1 VGAATTLKHQPGIL
15 SQATREGL
23 DDGPAGRDRPCQG
36 LGLAT
41 AVLLTGPGPGW
52 GQAGAAVRVHPERPL
67 IERSACCQL
76 LNFDFELSVL
86 GPDTLTVTRIDLSV
100 LNPSGRLV
108 AQRHVSGNGMIP
120 SIATV
125 PNTRLL
131 PGRTTMIYNPLYS
144 FEGAI
149 PIHEM
154 RYTFT
159 LRGRSGVQRAEV
171 MVRPVAYQG
180 KTDLILPLTGRVMV
194 LDGHDFYSH
203 HRRLD
208 LSVLVPLGL
217 LRRHFNR
224 YAYDFSLVD
233 DRDRLSRTGGG
244 SNEDWVGYG
253 ATVLAP
259 GDGVVR
265 DAVND
270 AKEHILP
277 HDQWDDEAGM
287 QKPRS
292 IPGNF
297 VVIDH
302 ENGEVSFLAHLKQGS
317 VVVKPGDRVRRGQV
331 IGRMGLSGDSD
342 ETPHIHYQ
350 LMDAA
355 DFRDADGLPSYFSGF
370 VRAGRAGRQVELR
383 AQVDTGDILEVP
395 PPAR

>member
-1 VGAATTLKHQPGIL
+1 AT
-15 SQATREGL
+15 
-23 DDGPAGRDRPCQG
+23 
-36 LGLAT
+36 
-41 AVLLTGPGPGW
+41 
-52 GQAGAAVRVHPERPL
+52 
-67 IERSACCQL
+67 
-76 LNFDFELSVL
+76 
-86 GPDTLTVTRIDLSV
+86 
-100 LNPSGRLV
+100 
-108 AQRHVSGNGMIP
+108 
-120 SIATV
+120 
-125 PNTRLL
+125 
-131 PGRTTMIYNPLYS
+131 
-144 FEGAI
+144 

-159 LRGRSGVQRAEV
+159 LRGRAGAQRAEV
-171 MVRPVAYQG
+171 VVRPVAYRG
-180 KTDLILPLTGRVMV
+180 KTDLILPLSGRILV

-208 LSVLVPLGL
+208 LSVLVAVGL
-217 LRRHFNR
+217 ARRHFNR

-233 DRDRLSRTGGG
+233 DRDRLSRAGGRT
-244 SNEDWVGYG
+244 NEDWVGYG

-270 AKEHILP
+270 AREHILP
-277 HDQWDDEAGM
+277 NDQWDDNAGM
-287 QKPRS
+287 QNPRS

-302 ENGEVSFLAHLKQGS
+302 ENGEVSFLAHLQQGS
-317 VVVKPGDRVRRGQV
+317 VVVKPGDRVRQGQV

-355 DFRDADGLPSYFSGF
+355 DFRDAEGLPSYFSGF
-370 VRAGRAGRQVELR
+370 VRAGAPGRRLERR

-395 PPAR
+395 ARPR